1 MRIAVFSD
9 IHSNLEALEAVLDH
23 AFLQKADRYV
33 CLGDVVGYGANP
45 NECIELLRSLPDC
58 PCLLGNH
65 DAAVLGL
72 PGNMKREA
80 HRVIVWTRAVLTKSS
95 LWFLKEMEDLIKW
108 GNISFCHSNP
118 YRPRNWY
125 YVSEKTYI
133 TSSFARS
140 KAKILFVGHTH
151 VPVAITRKNFFCV
164 YLRSPQHRM
173 VVPVAER
180 NRQIF
185 NTGSVGQPRDGDPRA
200 SYLIYDTDRKVIEF
214 YRVVYDFER
223 AGEKILAAGLPEI
236 YAQRLING
244 L

>member
-23 AFLQKADRYV
+23 AFRQRIDRYV

-45 NECIELLRSLPDC
+45 NECITRLQSLPNC
-58 PCLLGNH
+58 SCVLGNH
-65 DAAVLGL
+65 DAAVLGI
-72 PGNMKREA
+72 PNNMKQDAR
-80 HRVIVWTRAVLTKSS
+80 RVIVWTREILTEKSM
-95 LWFLKEMEDLIKW
+95 LFLRAMVDLIKW
-108 GNISFCHSNP
+108 DNISFCHSNP
-118 YRPRNWY
+118 YKPRNWY

-133 TSSFARS
+133 SSSFARS

-164 YLRSPQHRM
+164 YIRSPQHSM
-173 VVPVAER
+173 VVPAAEV

-200 SYLIYDTDRKVIEF
+200 SYLIYDTQKMVIEF
-214 YRVVYDFER
+214 YRIAYDFER
-223 AGEKILAAGLPEI
+223 AGEKILAAGLPEF
-236 YAQRLING
+236 YARRLANG